1 MASRAHVF
9 FSSRQQKCD
18 DQVKEFCTSKE
29 NCRRTMMLQA
39 LGVTE
44 THPVTLPC
52 CDVCD
57 NRACP
62 QYLNFTDTTLTN
74 ARRKRRTA
82 VKVIDDTC
90 KLELKAALLREV
102 DMYIEEHPSYR
113 MLGRDFVCPSCVIEK
128 ICSEARFF
136 NSVDDLN
143 IVLLRPELK
152 MRFFNVF
159 CNITSN
165 APSPKKR
172 HRMYM

>member
-152 MRFFNVF
+152 MRFFYVF

>member
-18 DQVKEFCTSKE
+18 DKVKEFCTSKE

-44 THPVTLPC
+44 SHPSYLPC

-57 NRACP
+57 TTMCP
-62 QYLNFTDTTLTN
+62 QTLNFTATTSTV

-82 VKVIDDTC
+82 VKVLDDNC
-90 KLELKAALLREV
+90 KSEIKAALMREV
-102 DMYIEEHPSYR
+102 DMYIEEHPNYK
-113 MLGRDFVCPSCVIEK
+113 MLGRHFVCHSCIIEK

-136 NSVDDLN
+136 RSVDDLN
-143 IVLLRPELK
+143 IVQLRYVYCIV
-152 MRFFNVF
+152 FN
-159 CNITSN
+159 IKQTT
-165 APSPKKR
+165 
-172 HRMYM
+172 